1 MSDYR
6 HEVSRRIAASPAT
19 IFSVLADPALHTE
32 LDGSGMLRGA
42 ETCSVVTGVGDEFV
56 LNMYK
61 ASAGDYQVVNR
72 IVAFEQDR
80 RIVWEPHDVGEA
92 PWGHL
97 WGYELAPD
105 GADATVV
112 TEIFDCARWPEKERT
127 EMEDGRIWIEPMTK
141 TLERL
146 DALCTAR

>member
-6 HEVSRRIAASPAT
+6 HEVSRRIAASPGT

-42 ETCSVVTGVGDEFV
+42 VTCSPLTGVGDEFT
-56 LNMYK
+56 LNMYF
-61 ASAGDYQVVNR
+61 SELGNYQMVNR
-72 IVAFEQDR
+72 VVAFEPDR
-80 RIVWEPHDVGEA
+80 RIVWEPREPDEA
-92 PWGHL
+92 AWGHQ

-105 GADATVV
+105 GPGATIV
-112 TEIFDCARWPEKERT
+112 TEIFDCARWPDKERT
-127 EMEDGRIWIEPMTK
+127 EMEDGRIWIKPMTK

-146 DALCTAR
+146 DQLCAAK